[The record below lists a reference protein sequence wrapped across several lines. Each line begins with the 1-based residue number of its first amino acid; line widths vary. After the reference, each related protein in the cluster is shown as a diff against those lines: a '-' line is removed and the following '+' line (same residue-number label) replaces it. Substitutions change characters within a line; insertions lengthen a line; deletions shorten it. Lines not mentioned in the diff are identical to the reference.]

1 MHPTGPCPRMRNHA
15 RSRYPRT
22 RANSCS
28 VWKPNRSA
36 PQAQT
41 FDQRF
46 VALRVRRL
54 DIVEQLSTR
63 LDHLDEAAARMVV
76 LAMRLEVF
84 GQVVDAL
91 RKDSAGMPS
100 SAVEIGLRCSK
111 AAGICIKPLRVSSA
125 IASPSQNEPMRVRRS
140 RETCPTVPRNSA
152 RSRTQALT

>member
-1 MHPTGPCPRMRNHA
+1 MHPTSPCPRMRNHA
-15 RSRYPRT
+15 RSRYSRK
-22 RANSCS
+22 RANSCR

-36 PQAQT
+36 AQAQT

-91 RKDSAGMPS
+91 RKDSDLDFGRS
-100 SAVEIGLRCSK
+100 CVAVLGRILRNNFLFSFCSYHL
-111 AAGICIKPLRVSSA
+111 GHR
-125 IASPSQNEPMRVRRS
+125 
-140 RETCPTVPRNSA
+140 
-152 RSRTQALT
+152 